1 MNLQM
6 QLQRVAGPIATAL
19 AAISRYCVGQSS
31 EVERQASVSEL
42 LRLVPTR
49 ADAQALLEAH
59 GTTVWSGTYG
69 ESPYEHAAGLLR
81 HALSG
86 VALPPRSSNAE
97 RDMHESMLCAYAL
110 PTAVMRWELDR
121 ELLTARYPRL
131 LRAMQL
137 GALLTTREA
146 QGAVYILLHTHP
158 LARHRSC
165 PSSEAVD
172 HFGGNVA
179 AVRSAR
185 RWRARF
191 GRPVKRQGLAP

>member
-6 QLQRVAGPIATAL
+6 QLQRVAGPIATAV

-31 EVERQASVSEL
+31 EVEREAAVTEL

-49 ADAQALLEAH
+49 AEAQALLQAH
-59 GTTVWSGTYG
+59 GATVWPGTFG
-69 ESPYEHAAGLLR
+69 ESPYEHAAALLR
-81 HALSG
+81 HALDG

-97 RDMHESMLCAYAL
+97 REMHAPMLFAYAL

-121 ELLTARYPRL
+121 EHLAARYPRL
-131 LRAMQL
+131 LRAMQR

-146 QGAVYILLHTHP
+146 EGAVYILLHTHP

-165 PSSEAVD
+165 PSSEAVA
-172 HFGGNVA
+172 HFGGNLA

-185 RWRARF
+185 RWRAHF
-191 GRPVKRQGLAP
+191 GRPVKQAQAA